1 MDFQKKERYNLSDL
15 RKIMEILRAP
25 GGCPWDRE
33 QTHESIRSNM
43 IEEAYEVIDAIDR
56 CDQDGLREELGDVLM
71 QVVFHARM
79 EEEKGGFNFDDV
91 VDGVCKKLVYR
102 HPHVFG
108 NVNAS
113 STEQVL
119 RNWDA
124 LKKAEKSQK
133 TVTESMVSLPKGLPA
148 LIKSAKVQ
156 QKAARVGFDWPD
168 VTGALEKVEEELSEL
183 KQAIAQNNPQACE
196 EELGDLLFSAVNVSR
211 FLHIDAEQSLSA
223 AARKFVDRFRI
234 VEILSREKGLKMEEL
249 SLTELDRLWD
259 EAKKQ

>member
-1 MDFQKKERYNLSDL
+1 MDFEKKERYNISDL
-15 RKIMEILRAP
+15 LRIMEILRAP
-25 GGCPWDRE
+25 GGCPWDGE

-56 CDQDGLREELGDVLM
+56 RDAAGMQEELGDVLM
-71 QVVFHARM
+71 QVVFHSRM
-79 EEEKGGFNFDDV
+79 EEEKGSFGFGDV

-108 NVNAS
+108 DGNAS
-113 STEQVL
+113 TTEQVL

-133 TVTESMVSLPKGLPA
+133 TVTESMESLPKGLPA

-156 QKAARVGFDWPD
+156 QKAARAGFDWPD
-168 VTGALEKVEEELSEL
+168 VSGAMEKVEEELSEL
-183 KQAIAQNNPQACE
+183 KEAIAMKDSQACE
-196 EELGDLLFSAVNVSR
+196 EELGDLLFSVVNVSR
-211 FLHIDAEQSLSA
+211 FLHVDAEQSLSGA
-223 AARKFVDRFRI
+223 AQKFVDRFA
-234 VEILSREKGLKMEEL
+234 VMEALSREKSLKLEEL
-249 SLTELDRLWD
+249 SLSELDELWN

>member
-1 MDFQKKERYNLSDL
+1 MDFKKKERYNISDL
-15 RKIMEILRAP
+15 LRIMEILRAP
-25 GGCPWDRE
+25 GGCPWDGE

-56 CDQDGLREELGDVLM
+56 RDTAGMQEELGDVLM
-71 QVVFHARM
+71 QVVFHSRM
-79 EEEKGGFNFDDV
+79 EEEKGSFGFGDV

-108 NVNAS
+108 AGNAS
-113 STEQVL
+113 TTEQVL

-133 TVTESMVSLPKGLPA
+133 TVTESMESLPKGLPA

-156 QKAARVGFDWPD
+156 QKAARAGFDWPD
-168 VTGALEKVEEELSEL
+168 ESGAMEKVEEELSEL
-183 KQAIAQNNPQACE
+183 KEAIAMKDFQACE
-196 EELGDLLFSAVNVSR
+196 EELGDLLFSVVNVSR
-211 FLHIDAEQSLSA
+211 FLHVDAEQSLSGA
-223 AARKFVDRFRI
+223 AQKFVDRFA
-234 VEILSREKGLKMEEL
+234 VMETLSREKSLKLEEL
-249 SLTELDRLWD
+249 SLSELDKLWN